1 MFLFNFLKN
10 LPGVNS
16 SFFVPLAIA
25 LGLHGM
31 VLMMPISADSN
42 SSPTTE
48 TEETEETLESESFA
62 SQQNQTVEPSP
73 TPSPSPSPQPT
84 PSLSPTSATVATRS
98 RQVPHSS
105 PQTAPTATTQ
115 PTTTP
120 ENANSRSQP
129 NNPAP
134 EATTQH
140 RRQSTR
146 LTQRSRH
153 NRTVPALET
162 ARQSPT
168 STPTETRET
177 VKPSFPYYPGS
188 LVNSGG
194 ILKSEYEELDY
205 VYHTFNSIGE
215 VAPIFELRFRRD
227 GFEFEV
233 ETETDNFK
241 VYRVSDGKGDRF
253 LHLIRYNDKTAIV
266 LTDKPKEL
274 SELVKKEKPD
284 PWLMAAN
291 FYLTFKQ
298 SILENS
304 DLKLQKIEQS
314 QRSLFPEAAVFQK
327 MATEEKEPEF
337 QELLL
342 DRLAAISTTDDPIAI
357 ETLADTIS
365 QELQSADPAFT
376 MKQIDIYRGGNLYKI
391 SNEAFE
397 AYAILLVFQPNEGTA
412 RTGIFFSKT
421 DPRDRENSNS

>member
-1 MFLFNFLKN
+1 
-10 LPGVNS
+10 
-16 SFFVPLAIA
+16 
-25 LGLHGM
+25 
-31 VLMMPISADSN
+31 
-42 SSPTTE
+42 
-48 TEETEETLESESFA
+48 
-62 SQQNQTVEPSP
+62 
-73 TPSPSPSPQPT
+73 
-84 PSLSPTSATVATRS
+84 
-98 RQVPHSS
+98 
-105 PQTAPTATTQ
+105 
-115 PTTTP
+115 
-120 ENANSRSQP
+120 
-129 NNPAP
+129 
-134 EATTQH
+134 
-140 RRQSTR
+140 
-146 LTQRSRH
+146 
-153 NRTVPALET
+153 
-162 ARQSPT
+162 
-168 STPTETRET
+168 
-177 VKPSFPYYPGS
+177 
-188 LVNSGG
+188 
-194 ILKSEYEELDY
+194 
-205 VYHTFNSIGE
+205 
-215 VAPIFELRFRRD
+215 
-227 GFEFEV
+227 
-233 ETETDNFK
+233 
-241 VYRVSDGKGDRF
+241 
-253 LHLIRYNDKTAIV
+253 LIRYNDKTAIV

-274 SELVKKEKPD
+274 SDLVKEENPD

-421 DPRDRENSNS
+421 DPRDRENSDS